1 MLRLEYMTLS
11 IRDIKINQTLTNKI
25 IRVGTPFTMEFWLAI
40 FLLYCMYL
48 INRYIIS
55 NRWINIIYIVIA
67 LFILFY

>member
-1 MLRLEYMTLS
+1 MPLS
-11 IRDIKINQTLTNKI
+11 IRDININYSLTNKI

-55 NRWINIIYIVIA
+55 NRWINIIYIIIA

>member
-1 MLRLEYMTLS
+1 MPLS
-11 IRDIKINQTLTNKI
+11 IRDVKINQTLSNKI
-25 IRVGTPFTMEFWLAI
+25 IRVGTPFTMEFWLTI